1 VKENLYFMASL
12 FKRAPENERRRELIE
27 ATLECISE
35 LGIQATTVRAVAARA
50 GVTNGLIRHH
60 FESKANL
67 IIEAY
72 RRTMELITAS
82 SIEILDAREGTP
94 HQRLLQFI
102 KATLD
107 GQASDHRMLSLWATF
122 ISQSRID
129 PMITAVRDESY
140 ANLRQATEPL
150 LAEVFAAEGREFTSL
165 EIERAAICVHAI
177 LDGIWIEACLD
188 LTRANTD
195 LFVNLATGMVEKVLD
210 IRLN

>member
-1 VKENLYFMASL
+1 MSSL
-12 FKRAPENERRRELIE
+12 FKRAPEIERRRELIE

-60 FESKANL
+60 FENKANL

-82 SIEILDAREGTP
+82 SMEILESGLGTP
-94 HQRLLQFI
+94 HQRLLKFI
-102 KATLD
+102 KATLED
-107 GQASDHRMLSLWATF
+107 QASDYRMLSLWATF
-122 ISQSRID
+122 ISQNRVD
-129 PMITAVRDESY
+129 PMITAVRNESY

-150 LAEVFAAEGREFTSL
+150 LAEVFAAEGRLFTPL

-177 LDGIWIEACLD
+177 LDGLWIEACLD
-188 LTRANTD
+188 QPRENTD
-195 LFVNLATGMVEKVLD
+195 TFVKLATEMIEKILD
-210 IRLN
+210 IKLA

>member
-1 VKENLYFMASL
+1 MPSL
-12 FKRAPENERRRELIE
+12 FKRAPESERRRELIE
-27 ATLECISE
+27 STLECISE

-60 FESKANL
+60 FENKANL

-82 SIEILDAREGTP
+82 SMEILGGNEGTP

-102 KATLD
+102 KATLE
-107 GQASDHRMLSLWATF
+107 GQASDYRMLSLWATF
-122 ISQSRID
+122 ISQNRVD
-129 PMITAVRDESY
+129 PLITAVRDESY

-150 LAEVFAAEGREFTSL
+150 LAEVFKAEERALTPV

-188 LTRANTD
+188 LTRENTD
-195 LFVNLATGMVEKVLD
+195 MFVKLATEMIERVLD
-210 IRLN
+210 IQLD